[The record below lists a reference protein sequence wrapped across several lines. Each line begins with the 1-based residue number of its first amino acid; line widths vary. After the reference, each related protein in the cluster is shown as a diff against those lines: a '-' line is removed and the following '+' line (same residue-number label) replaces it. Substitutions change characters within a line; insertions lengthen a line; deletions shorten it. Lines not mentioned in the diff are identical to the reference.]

1 MIYTGI
7 YIDKEG
13 SYRTS
18 VCVSSLNDRAA
29 AWTEIAATLTE
40 DDKLIM
46 LSPGWFESNRVHH
59 LCGCSSV
66 VRAVALYAIGRRFK
80 SCLPYQTLTTNLF
93 GENTHEYRT
102 IHNL

>member
-46 LSPGWFESNRVHH
+46 LSPGNQ
-59 LCGCSSV
+59 LI
-66 VRAVALYAIGRRFK
+66 Y
-80 SCLPYQTLTTNLF
+80 
-93 GENTHEYRT
+93 T
-102 IHNL
+102 IDDIPSLKPT